1 MNLYVCLKPEKMKS
15 IFVLSILFL
24 VLGFTRKNENYHVEC
39 YNLSS
44 SDYIDLKVWSDA
56 KKYNAT
62 KAEKNAIHAVLYSGV
77 SGSGNCITQK
87 PILTSVEARNTFK
100 KIERKFFSKKGS
112 WKLFIKSSTFIND
125 KTPTNHYIVSIS
137 KLQLM
142 NFLIEKKV
150 IKSLNNGF

>member
-1 MNLYVCLKPEKMKS
+1 MKMKPFYL
-15 IFVLSILFL
+15 IVILFIL
-24 VLGFTRKNENYHVEC
+24 CSSTFKINPCLINNYYVEC
-39 YNLSS
+39 YNITN

-87 PILTSVEARNTFK
+87 PILTSEEARISFK
-100 KIERKFFSKKGS
+100 KIERKFFSKKGN
-112 WKLFIKSSTFIND
+112 WKLFIKSSTFIKD
-125 KTPTNHYIVSIS
+125 KTPSNYYIVSVS
-137 KLQLM
+137 KLQLL